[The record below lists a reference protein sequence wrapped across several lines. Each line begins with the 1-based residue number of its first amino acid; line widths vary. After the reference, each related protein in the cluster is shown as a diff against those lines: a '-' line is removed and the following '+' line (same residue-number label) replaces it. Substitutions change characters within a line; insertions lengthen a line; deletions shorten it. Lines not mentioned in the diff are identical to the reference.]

1 MNSSAEVPKKKV
13 YRTPSL
19 KTYGSLTE
27 MTASGGNMGQDD
39 NATKAKLHKTG

>member
-1 MNSSAEVPKKKV
+1 MNSSPEVPKKKV

-27 MTASGGNMGQDD
+27 MTASSGNMGQND
-39 NATKAKLHKTG
+39 NVAKAKFHRTG